1 MFETFYSE
9 WVVDVQNRNVV
20 LFYLFAEEHVFVAV
34 MSETK
39 VEEMT

>member
-20 LFYLFAEEHVFVAV
+20 LFHLFAEEYVLVAV

-39 VEEMT
+39 VEGMT